1 MSSFSTR
8 VVVELQSTNRRVA
21 MPIGCTTVIVDF
33 LGQAILLSRSRVG
46 QAAHVLPSQ
55 VLPILF
61 EAWCITSGS
70 HVGGMSTF
78 VESISTIT
86 TTPIS

>member
-1 MSSFSTR
+1 
-8 VVVELQSTNRRVA
+8 
-21 MPIGCTTVIVDF
+21 MPIRFTIINVDIEA
-33 LGQAILLSRSRVG
+33 QAILLSRSRVG